1 MDAATATQDAIG
13 KAKGA
18 RGRKDADKQESVTKP
33 QEIEKRIDELV
44 RGYNAAQEAAEA
56 SSDAIKAAAE
66 ASGYNVKN
74 VRSLVIARVK
84 DTVQER
90 RRDAEQQL
98 ELFNEVGALGG
109 EE

>member
-18 RGRKDADKQESVTKP
+18 RGRKDADKQEAATKP
-33 QEIEKRIDELV
+33 QEIEKRIDHLV
-44 RGYNAAQEAAEA
+44 KGYIAAKDAAEQ
-56 SSDAIKAAAE
+56 SSDDIKAAAE

-74 VRSLVIARVK
+74 VRVLIVARVN
-84 DTVQER
+84 DTMQER

-109 EE
+109 KE